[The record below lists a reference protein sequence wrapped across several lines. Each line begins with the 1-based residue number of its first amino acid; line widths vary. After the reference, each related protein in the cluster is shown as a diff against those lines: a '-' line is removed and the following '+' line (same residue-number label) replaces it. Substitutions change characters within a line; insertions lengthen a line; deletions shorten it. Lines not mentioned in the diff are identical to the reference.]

1 MWQSI
6 SQQLS
11 EVLVFEYKI
20 KEKVRISGGDISQSY
35 MISDGEQRYFVKTN
49 DRSFLPRFELE
60 AEGLQSLTQT
70 DSLFLPEVVH
80 VGHCKDHAFLILN
93 YIPCKPL
100 EGAKASY
107 RFGLQLAKHHNW
119 GDQKEFGFDSDNYI
133 GATLQPNSW
142 HKNWARFFSEQ
153 RIGWQ
158 LQLMKEKGVEFG
170 NSDLIVSAV
179 YDRLS
184 HHHPR
189 PSLLHGD
196 LWSGNVANTP
206 VGPMVYDPA
215 PYWGDAEC
223 DIAMTELFGGFMID
237 FYQGYESLRPL
248 SESYSSR
255 RDVYNLYHILNHCN
269 LFGGH
274 YLDDAQTIVDSLLS
288 EIS

>member
-6 SQQLS
+6 AQQLS
-11 EVLVFEYKI
+11 EVLVFDYKI
-20 KEKVRISGGDISQSY
+20 SEKVRLNGGDISQSY
-35 MISDGEQRYFVKTN
+35 MISDGEQRYFIKVN

-60 AEGLQSLTQT
+60 SEGLTALKQSDT
-70 DSLFLPEVVH
+70 LFLPEVVH

-100 EGAKASY
+100 ESAKASY
-107 RFGLQLAKHHNW
+107 RFGLQLAKHHSW
-119 GDQKEFGFDSDNYI
+119 GDQREFGFDADNYV

-158 LQLMKEKGVEFG
+158 LQLMQEKGVEFG
-170 NSDLIVSAV
+170 QSDEIVAIV
-179 YDRLS
+179 YERLAA
-184 HHHPR
+184 HHPT

-196 LWSGNVANTP
+196 LWSGNISNTP
-206 VGPMVYDPA
+206 VGPMLYDPA
-215 PYWGDAEC
+215 PYWGDSEC
-223 DIAMTELFGGFMID
+223 DIAMTELFGGFMSD

-248 SESYSSR
+248 DSGYQSR

-269 LFGGH
+269 LFGGR
-274 YLDDAQTIVDSLLS
+274 YLDDAQNIVDSLR
-288 EIS
+288 